1 MSSFCSGNVNVSPLV
16 NTCVETSTGLSS
28 SISSLGFS
36 STGVSTSYLT
46 SSGSKL
52 SFCFSIF
59 SARVFS
65 NWSSLSKKPLRAFSL
80 VESRF
85 AMITCSLFASD
96 TVPKKPDKS
105 LERSIF
111 TLGVN
116 LIFSSS
122 FFFFSLATEL
132 KNSCYSFITL

>member
-1 MSSFCSGNVNVSPLV
+1 MTTSLKCLNSNCNFCKSLKGIASSFLKPIPDITFATLETKLSLTSSFGSGILNVPSPVNVCTTTLSV
-16 NTCVETSTGLSS
+16 GLSFVL
-28 SISSLGFS
+28 I
-36 STGVSTSYLT
+36 VSTSYLT
-46 SSGSKL
+46 SSGSNP

-96 TVPKKPDKS
+96 TVPK
-105 LERSIF
+105 
-111 TLGVN
+111 N
-116 LIFSSS
+116 
-122 FFFFSLATEL
+122 
-132 KNSCYSFITL
+132 